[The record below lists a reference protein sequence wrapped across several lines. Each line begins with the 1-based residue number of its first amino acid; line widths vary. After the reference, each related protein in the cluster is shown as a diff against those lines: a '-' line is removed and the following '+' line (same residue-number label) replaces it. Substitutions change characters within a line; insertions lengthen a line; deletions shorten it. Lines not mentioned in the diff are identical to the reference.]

1 MKIMFTHQQTQ
12 INYKNNKKD
21 MKAKQGSSKSK
32 KDKISPINASENW
45 HRVMIFRSKY
55 KIYMVVKLKCIYDVT
70 RNDWFTT
77 YTRELLL

>member
-1 MKIMFTHQQTQ
+1 MKKYINENSFQKDIIQHSMKIMFTHQQTQ
-12 INYKNNKKD
+12 INNKNNKKD

-55 KIYMVVKLKCIYDVT
+55 KIYMVVKL
-70 RNDWFTT
+70 
-77 YTRELLL
+77 